1 MTFVA
6 VIAVFVLVQYW
17 GSAEAFHYDGWFRAW
32 LKTTRKWFS
41 RAGLQV
47 VAQIFVPVLALWLV
61 LSLLKTTWVSL
72 YFLLSIP
79 LLLYSLGR
87 GNYTEWLE
95 GYCGA
100 YHRNDNEVAC
110 DYAAR
115 LGVDVEACEDW
126 PSLHEQVL
134 RRAGYLGFERWFA
147 AIFWFVILGAV
158 GSVLYRLAS
167 LAHNA
172 QGQSNDVK
180 ILCARLC
187 WLLEWPAVRLLGLSF
202 ALTGNFVGC
211 IGRWKDCLLATAM
224 GTEQVMETCIHGA
237 LNVNSREIT
246 PEGISEQE
254 VEALIPLLSRSLI
267 LWLCVLAVFSI
278 L

>member
-6 VIAVFVLVQYW
+6 VIAVFVLVQFW
-17 GSAEAFHYDGWFRAW
+17 GSAEAFHHDGWFRKW
-32 LKTTRKWFS
+32 LKLTRTWFS
-41 RAGLQV
+41 GAGLQV
-47 VAQIFVPVLALWLV
+47 IAQVFLPVLALWLI
-61 LSLLKTTWVSL
+61 LTLLKTSWVSL
-72 YFLLSIP
+72 YFLVSIP

-95 GYCGA
+95 GYCEA

-126 PSLHEQVL
+126 PTLHEQVL
-134 RRAGYLGFERWFA
+134 QRAGYLGFERWFA

-158 GSVLYRLAS
+158 GAVLYRLAS
-167 LAHNA
+167 LARNA
-172 QGQSNDVK
+172 QGQSDEVK
-180 ILCARLC
+180 SLCARLC
-187 WLLEWPAVRLLGLSF
+187 WLLEWPVVRLLGLSF
-202 ALTGNFVGC
+202 ALAGNFVGC
-211 IGRWKDCLLATAM
+211 IGRWKDCLLAVDM
-224 GTEQVMETCIHGA
+224 STEQVMETCVHGS

-246 PEGISEQE
+246 SEGITEQE

>member
-6 VIAVFVLVQYW
+6 IIAVFVLVQYW
-17 GSAEAFHYDGWFRAW
+17 GTAEAFHHDGWFRTW
-32 LKTTRKWFS
+32 MKTTRKWFPQ
-41 RAGLQV
+41 AGLQV
-47 VAQIFVPVLALWLV
+47 FAQVFLPVLGLWLL
-61 LSLLKTTWVSL
+61 LSLLKTSWVWL
-72 YFLLSIP
+72 YFLVSIP

-95 GYCGA
+95 GYCDA

-110 DYAAR
+110 DYAER
-115 LGVDVEACEDW
+115 LGVDIESCADW

-167 LAHNA
+167 LASHGN
-172 QGQSNDVK
+172 GQADDVK
-180 ILCARLC
+180 VLCARLC
-187 WLLEWPAVRLLGLSF
+187 WLLEWPVVRLLGLTF

-211 IGRWKDCLLATAM
+211 IDYWKQCLLTTDVS
-224 GTEQVMETCIHGA
+224 TEKVMETCIHGS
-237 LNVNSREIT
+237 LNVNSRELSSQGIT
-246 PEGISEQE
+246 EQE
-254 VEALIPLLSRSLI
+254 IEALIPLLSRSLI
-267 LWLCVLAVFSI
+267 LWLCILAVFSVV
-278 L
+278 